1 MPRFDVTVAGEL
13 NLDLILYGVP
23 EELPPE
29 RELLAKDMILTLGS
43 SSAIVA
49 HNLAALGSRV
59 GFVSRVGD
67 DSLGQI
73 AVERL
78 GASGV
83 DVSQVRRTKGTTR
96 TGLTV
101 ILQRE
106 AARIIVT
113 YMGTIAEL
121 AFEDLDLAYLADA
134 RHLQRSWL
142 YKCARNVAPVNA
154 F

>member
-134 RHLQRSWL
+134 RHLPRSWL